1 MSAKRNSSTVE
12 RFWLKVDKSAGD
24 ESCWDWQGSTTGG
37 YGTISRKAEGKPTIY
52 VHRFSY
58 ELHIGEIPAKM
69 YVCHRCDNPS
79 CVNPSHLFLGT
90 HEENM
95 HDKGRK
101 GRGRGAKGI
110 TNGAHKLT
118 ESDVIEIRRRYAAQP
133 VTRTELAI
141 EYGVSDTTIRNIVLR
156 KQWVYLADN

>member
-12 RFWLKVDKSAGD
+12 RFWLRVDKSAGD
-24 ESCWDWQGSTTGG
+24 ESCWNWQGSTTGG
-37 YGTISRKAEGKPTIY
+37 YGTISRKGEGKPTIY

-58 ELHIGEIPAKM
+58 ELHIGEIPPKM

-90 HEENM
+90 HKENM

-118 ESDVIEIRRRYAAQP
+118 EEAVRTIRARIAEGAA
-133 VTRTELAI
+133 TRAELAR
-141 EYGVSDTTIRNIVLR
+141 EFNVSSSTIRNIILR
-156 KQWVYLADN
+156 KLWAYLTD

>member
-12 RFWLKVDKSAGD
+12 RFWLRVDKSAGD
-24 ESCWDWQGSTTGG
+24 ESCWNWQGSTTGG

-58 ELHIGEIPAKM
+58 ELHIGEIPPKM

-118 ESDVIEIRRRYAAQP
+118 EEAVRTIRARIAEGAA
-133 VTRTELAI
+133 TRAELAR
-141 EYGVSDTTIRNIVLR
+141 EFNVSVTTVSAVIKR
-156 KQWVYLADN
+156 KLWTYLTD